1 MSHSAEENSSDRP
14 EDPARTVRIGYTERD
29 AAIEVLRSAAGDGR
43 ISVEELEERM
53 VQFESAHVPID
64 LDEVLGDLTSEL
76 PSDRARAAAN
86 SARHGDLARTGIGPG
101 WSPDEREIL
110 HAPWTGLI
118 RRGRW
123 PVVPYLRCEPA
134 GVLLELNFLE
144 VITDLSLIDIDVA
157 AQTGTLKLVVP
168 EGWGVD
174 ITELKRTKVAVIT
187 FKANEAAREGH
198 PTVRVHG
205 NIRSGVLQARGPNFL
220 ERRNLR
226 Q

>member
-1 MSHSAEENSSDRP
+1 MSHSAEENSPDEP
-14 EDPARTVRIGYTERD
+14 DDPARTVRIGYAERD
-29 AAIEVLRSAAGDGR
+29 AAIEALRAAAGDGR
-43 ISVEELEERM
+43 ISIEELEERM
-53 VQFESAHVPID
+53 VRVESARFPID
-64 LDEVLGDLTSEL
+64 LDEVLGDLTSDL

-86 SARHGDLARTGIGPG
+86 SAQHGELARTGTGPG

-110 HAPWTGLI
+110 HPSWTGLT

-157 AQTGTLKLVVP
+157 ARTGTLKLVVP
-168 EGWGVD
+168 DGWGVD
-174 ITELKRTKVAVIT
+174 ITELKRTKIAVIT
-187 FKANEAAREGH
+187 FKANETAREGH
-198 PTVRVHG
+198 PTIRVHG

-220 ERRNLR
+220 ERRNLH